1 MHTNHLLRKLALF
14 SVLGSLLLLS
24 GCNSLPKKQIDELPA
39 QHSVDSVVRDDVD
52 YVIDI
57 YDPFEGFNR
66 GVYRFNAG
74 FDRYVFLPVVA
85 GYEAVTPDPIEDG
98 ISNFFNNIFEITN
111 LTNAVLQLKPKSA
124 VETTGRI
131 IINTTLGLGGIF
143 DVATKLGLYENEEDF
158 GQTLGHYVVGNGPYL
173 VLPVFGR
180 SNLRDATGYIADSV
194 AFSEI
199 DLLNLDDHSKRE
211 LIFYLADA
219 IDSRHNISFR
229 YYDTGSPFEYELIR
243 LLYTKK
249 RLLDIAR

>member
-1 MHTNHLLRKLALF
+1 MALLSAIA
-14 SVLGSLLLLS
+14 SLLLIS
-24 GCNSLPKKQIDELPA
+24 GCSSIAKQQIDEIPPL
-39 QHSVDSVVRDDVD
+39 HSVDSVVRDDVD

-57 YDPFEGFNR
+57 YDPLEGFNR

-111 LTNAVLQLKPKSA
+111 LTNAILQLKPKAA

-131 IINTTLGLGGIF
+131 IINTTLGVAGIF
-143 DVATKLGLYENEEDF
+143 DVATKLGIYEHEEDF
-158 GQTLGHYVVGNGPYL
+158 GQTLGHYGVGNGPYL
-173 VLPVFGR
+173 VLPLLGP
-180 SNLRDATGYIADSV
+180 SNLRDTTGYIADSL
-194 AFSEI
+194 AFSDI
-199 DLLNLDDHSKRE
+199 DLLNLDEHSKRE
-211 LIFYLADA
+211 LIFYLANA
-219 IDSRHNISFR
+219 IDTRHNTSFR
-229 YYDTGSPFEYELIR
+229 YYATGSPFEYELIR